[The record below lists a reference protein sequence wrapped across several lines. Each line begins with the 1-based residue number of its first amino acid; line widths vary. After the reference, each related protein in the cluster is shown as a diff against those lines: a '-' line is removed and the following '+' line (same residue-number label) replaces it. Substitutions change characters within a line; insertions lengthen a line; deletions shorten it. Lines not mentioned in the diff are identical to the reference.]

1 MEGFSNFHIKKNY
14 SLTLRW
20 VDVFY
25 SASNHIRLRWV
36 YVMRRGPL
44 PSSLW
49 NLWKIMAANTSRMTK
64 EEEGHVVRI
73 PRSVV
78 VEIWKIFE
86 SHILSTLDLIN
97 PEKAFH
103 SIQNLPTSPATRVNW
118 WWWWEWKMCV
128 NEIEIVAVAWWRWW
142 GVGVRARA
150 ISHIISSETTY
161 GVKECAMYTQTP
173 RMSGRDEKEIQFFKM
188 THNYSL

>member
-1 MEGFSNFHIKKNY
+1 MEGFSNFHIVKNY

-44 PSSLW
+44 PSSLR

-118 WWWWEWKMCV
+118 WWWWEWNGMDVCEWDWDCCRGLMAVVRSWSESESHKSHHIKWDDVWSERMRDV
-128 NEIEIVAVAWWRWW
+128 HTNTKNEWKRRERNSIFQND
-142 GVGVRARA
+142 
-150 ISHIISSETTY
+150 T
-161 GVKECAMYTQTP
+161 
-173 RMSGRDEKEIQFFKM
+173 
-188 THNYSL
+188 